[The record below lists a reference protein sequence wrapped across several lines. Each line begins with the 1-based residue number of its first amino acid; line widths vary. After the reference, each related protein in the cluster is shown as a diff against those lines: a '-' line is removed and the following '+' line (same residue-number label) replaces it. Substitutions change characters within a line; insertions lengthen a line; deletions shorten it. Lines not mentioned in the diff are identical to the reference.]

1 MYEKIAVMGVCVCVE
16 VCRSLGIPC
25 RCVTSF
31 SSSHDCD
38 GSSAVNMHW
47 NHLGEPVDDWNCDAI
62 W

>member
-1 MYEKIAVMGVCVCVE
+1 MCLSV

-31 SSSHDCD
+31 SSAHDCD

-47 NHLGEPVDDWNCDAI
+47 NYHGQPLDQCNTDAL